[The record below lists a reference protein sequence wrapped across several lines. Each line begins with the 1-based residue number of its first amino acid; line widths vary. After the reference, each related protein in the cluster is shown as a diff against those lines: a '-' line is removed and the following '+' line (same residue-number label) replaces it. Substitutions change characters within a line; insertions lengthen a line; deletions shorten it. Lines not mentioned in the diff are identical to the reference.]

1 MRSIVLPGTVRS
13 TRASVLP
20 PVANATAPVAV
31 ARDQF
36 GALVLRP
43 VGGAR

>member
-13 TRASVLP
+13 ARAMPL
-20 PVANATAPVAV
+20 ALRAAAPVAV